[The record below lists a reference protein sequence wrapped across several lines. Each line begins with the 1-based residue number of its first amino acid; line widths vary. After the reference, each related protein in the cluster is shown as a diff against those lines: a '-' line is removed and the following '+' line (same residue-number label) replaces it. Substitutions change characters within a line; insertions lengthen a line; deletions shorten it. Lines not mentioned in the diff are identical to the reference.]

1 MALSV
6 ASQRVVMSGKIIIV
20 DDHEVM
26 RTGLRATL
34 ANTDFKIVAEASS
47 GDMALKLLT
56 KHKVDIVV
64 MDVVMDNGD
73 GLETLAKIKNDYPHI
88 AVLMY
93 SAYSSPNYLSRAIWL
108 GASGFILKSDDRPK
122 LLQALKSVASGKKI
136 WSKEDYKSLK
146 GAGSGK
152 ILDVKS
158 NHEPNLTQRE
168 TEVLKQVAQGLTNK
182 EIAFQLKIS
191 YETVKEHVQH
201 LIQKLEVRDRTQA
214 AVWAVRNG
222 LA

>member
-1 MALSV
+1 MALLMR
-6 ASQRVVMSGKIIIV
+6 AKGLVMSGKIIIV

-26 RTGLRATL
+26 RAGLRAVL
-34 ANTDFKIVAEASS
+34 ANSDFKIVAEASC
-47 GDMALKLLT
+47 GDVALKLLA
-56 KHKVDIVV
+56 KHKVDIVL

-73 GLETLAKIKNDYPHI
+73 GLETLAKIKSDYPNV

-108 GASGFILKSDDRPK
+108 GASGFILKTEDRTK
-122 LLQALKSVASGKKI
+122 LLQALKAVASGKKI

-146 GAGSGK
+146 SGTAK
-152 ILDVKS
+152 VLGVMS
-158 NHEPNLTQRE
+158 AHEPNLTQRE
-168 TEVLKQVAQGLTNK
+168 TEVLQQVAQGLTNK